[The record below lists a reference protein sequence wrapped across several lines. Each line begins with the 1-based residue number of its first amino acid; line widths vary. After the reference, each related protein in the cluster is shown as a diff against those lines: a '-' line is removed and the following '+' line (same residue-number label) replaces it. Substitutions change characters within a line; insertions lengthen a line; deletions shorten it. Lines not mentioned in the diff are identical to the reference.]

1 MTDLYAFPKPGDPSR
16 SIVIMDVHPSVG
28 VNPPRPASYPRN
40 GREPTDD
47 VADAFLAVIT
57 NGKVTGDG
65 VGPHSDLLTEFPYLA
80 PPHTNR
86 SPMEAGLET
95 VGQAGHA
102 R

>member
-1 MTDLYAFPKPGDPSR
+1 MRFFF
-16 SIVIMDVHPSVG
+16 V
-28 VNPPRPASYPRN
+28 PALTLSAL
-40 GREPTDD
+40 G
-47 VADAFLAVIT
+47 
-57 NGKVTGDG
+57 
-65 VGPHSDLLTEFPYLA
+65 DLLTEFPYLA